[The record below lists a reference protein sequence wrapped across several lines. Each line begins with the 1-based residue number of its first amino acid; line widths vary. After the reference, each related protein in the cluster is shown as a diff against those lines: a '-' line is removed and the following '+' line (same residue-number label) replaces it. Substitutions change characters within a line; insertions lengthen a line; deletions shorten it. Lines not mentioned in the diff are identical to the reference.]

1 MAGRQ
6 VKTGERVT
14 DHGEVFAT
22 EQKVN
27 VRQDPATGN
36 EKDWQ
41 PHPGYKTM
49 ALAGFEVGTKK
60 RSQVAHLQ

>member
-14 DHGEVFAT
+14 DRGEVFTA
-22 EQKVN
+22 EHKVN

-36 EKDWQ
+36 EKD
-41 PHPGYKTM
+41 
-49 ALAGFEVGTKK
+49 
-60 RSQVAHLQ
+60 

>member
-36 EKDWQ
+36 EKD
-41 PHPGYKTM
+41 
-49 ALAGFEVGTKK
+49 
-60 RSQVAHLQ
+60 

>member
-14 DHGEVFAT
+14 DHGEVFAA
-22 EQKVN
+22 EHKVN

-36 EKDWQ
+36 EKD
-41 PHPGYKTM
+41 
-49 ALAGFEVGTKK
+49 
-60 RSQVAHLQ
+60 